1 MRGSHASCHG
11 SSRPGALCPW
21 LPRWRNGRVK
31 QLFLLIP
38 VRKTAK
44 LKTNSH
50 GTAGKNAT
58 MFETYAAGILIGGI
72 VLSLAALVW
81 LAVRAFRVRRAWGF
95 SCLFFPPALLPFA
108 LFHRRKAI
116 GPLLLLAFGVITT
129 GATLGVNR
137 FIVANLSLGLREAIV
152 DGEGHITLTGWDQ
165 DDYSVLKNRRT
176 VVVLQM
182 ANADVTDETLE
193 MLAGMANL
201 RELDL
206 NDTRITDAG
215 LETLAQLPALA
226 ILRLRGTA
234 VTDAGFTHSLKDK
247 VSLLEIDARNT
258 QIASRTLRDWKAENK
273 DQRKFL
279 K

>member
-1 MRGSHASCHG
+1 
-11 SSRPGALCPW
+11 
-21 LPRWRNGRVK
+21 
-31 QLFLLIP
+31 
-38 VRKTAK
+38 
-44 LKTNSH
+44 
-50 GTAGKNAT
+50 

-81 LAVRAFRVRRAWGF
+81 LAVRAFRVGRAWGF

-234 VTDAGFTHSLKDK
+234 VTDAGFTHSLKDQ

-279 K
+279 T